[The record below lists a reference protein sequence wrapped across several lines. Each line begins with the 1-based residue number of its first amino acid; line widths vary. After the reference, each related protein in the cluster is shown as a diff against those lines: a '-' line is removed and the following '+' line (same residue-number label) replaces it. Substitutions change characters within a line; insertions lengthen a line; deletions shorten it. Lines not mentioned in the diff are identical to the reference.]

1 MTDVWTL
8 TTEEEAIILA
18 TARYNKIKK
27 LQWLAKTDRLRHEV
41 DQVELTPEE
50 SEKALHVANKS
61 KAFRIHTESLK
72 AENRHRA
79 RMEAEEIRAKW
90 NYAHFFRVMKDEAY
104 KQGIDLIFNEQ
115 TERLIKTIC
124 FKLAGDSRYETE
136 MGFRFDRGLII
147 RGEPGL
153 GKTWVVSLVAAN
165 PVCSVQMVT
174 MHEITRSVL
183 DTGVFDGLKFASY
196 DRVYL
201 DDVGTEGGEVM
212 YFGTK
217 INWFKTWFEEIYAKN
232 KNAMHRIILSTNCSF
247 TDFEKLYGFRVRDR
261 MAEMFDVLDISGSSL
276 RRK

>member
-27 LQWLAKTDRLRHEV
+27 LQWLAKLDRIGGDRDE
-41 DQVELTPEE
+41 VELTPDEA
-50 SEKALHVANKS
+50 EKALHVANQS
-61 KAFRIHTESLK
+61 KAWKLHTEATK
-72 AENRHRA
+72 AENRHRM
-79 RMEAEEIRAKW
+79 RIEAQEVKAKW
-90 NYAHFFRVMKDEAY
+90 NYQHFFRVMKDEAY
-104 KQGIDLIFNEQ
+104 QRGIDLIFNEQ

-124 FKLAGDSRYETE
+124 FKLSGDRRYETE
-136 MGFRFDRGLII
+136 MGYSFRKGLII

-153 GKTWVVSLVAAN
+153 GKTWIVSLVANN

-174 MHEITRSVL
+174 MHEIIASVMESGL
-183 DTGVFDGLKFASY
+183 YTGLKFASY
-196 DRVYL
+196 NLVYL
-201 DDVGTEGGEVM
+201 DDVGTEGGEVT

-232 KNAMHRIILSTNCSF
+232 KWAMSRLIVSTNCSF
-247 TDFEKLYGFRVRDR
+247 TEIEKLYGFRVRDR
-261 MAEMFDVLDISGSSL
+261 IAEMFDIIDMTGNSL